1 MRNSSSEFPFK
12 VVHFS
17 TSHVGGAAIA
27 ARRLH
32 LALLQLGIDSVF
44 VTLDKGKAPLGP
56 AEVAL
61 KRVSL
66 LRVIGGVFT
75 KLQLLISRKSL
86 FTIFSLATVR
96 SKRILGLITSP
107 NTIVHIHNSYNFIT
121 PRIVKS
127 IAAMGIPVI
136 YTAHDQRL
144 MTGGCHYSF
153 SCTNF
158 ESGCK
163 KCPELPIFIN
173 HIPQFNLRL
182 TMASYNSDQN
192 KISVIAPSKWLFEEF
207 LKSEVGE
214 SLDLHF
220 IPNVS
225 ENSQTENLVDLKRFR
240 NPGRE
245 FVIGLA
251 AMDSASYIK
260 GGDRVDALIE
270 DCKSDETISFL
281 YLSEVLQNG
290 GTHEDF
296 WGAVNVLLVLSRAD
310 NSPNVIHEAKN
321 RLIPVIGSKVGGI
334 TELLLPGVD
343 YLVDKDSE
351 NISILRQAIQ
361 FIRSNPN
368 SRRGNQAIGDHWRSY
383 LGGPLLAHVSLYQ
396 QLISTSE
403 KMP

>member
-1 MRNSSSEFPFK
+1 MKNSSSQFPFK

-17 TSHVGGAAIA
+17 TSHIGGAAIA

-96 SKRILGLITSP
+96 RKRILELINSS

-153 SCTNF
+153 SCRNF

-163 KCPELPIFIN
+163 KCPELPILIN
-173 HIPQFNLRL
+173 HVPQFNLRL
-182 TMASYNSDQN
+182 SMASYKAN
-192 KISVIAPSKWLFEEF
+192 KISVIAPSKWLFDEF
-207 LKSEVGE
+207 LKSGVGE
-214 SLDLHF
+214 SLDLRF

-225 ENSQTENLVDLKRFR
+225 EYSQTENLTDLKRFR

-270 DCKSDETISFL
+270 DCKTDETIRFL
-281 YLSEVLQNG
+281 YLSKVLQNG

-351 NISILRQAIQ
+351 EISILRQAIQ
-361 FIRSNPN
+361 FIRSNPK
-368 SRRGNQAIGDHWRSY
+368 SQRGNQAIGDHWRSY

-396 QLISTSE
+396 QVISTSQ